1 MCQKRV
7 SDWNISGYRFV
18 CSKESVWMQQKYNII
33 GMTCAACSARVGK
46 VNETEFF
53 LSQSGNPHCAG
64 VLFLPFGLRLSPMLG
79 AAHEPQFRFVVTN
92 APRLW
97 LFRPKTFSGP
107 GEESRGPEAINIIR
121 RKNKWKL
128 LSK

>member
-18 CSKESVWMQQKYNII
+18 CSKESVWMQKKHNITS
-33 GMTCAACSARVGK
+33 MTCAAFAARVGK

-53 LSQSGNPHCAG
+53 YHSLGIPIAAG

-92 APRLW
+92 ALRLR

-107 GEESRGPEAINIIR
+107 GEEPTGPEAINIIR

>member
-18 CSKESVWMQQKYNII
+18 CSKESVWMQQKYNITS
-33 GMTCAACSARVGK
+33 MTCAACSARVGK

-64 VLFLPFGLRLSPMLG
+64 VLFLPFGLRLSPLLG

-92 APRLW
+92 ALRLW

-107 GEESRGPEAINIIR
+107 GEESTGPEAINIIR

>member
-18 CSKESVWMQQKYNII
+18 CSKESVWMQKKYNITS
-33 GMTCAACSARVGK
+33 MTCAACSARVGK

-92 APRLW
+92 ALRLW
-97 LFRPKTFSGP
+97 LFRPKIFSGP
-107 GEESRGPEAINIIR
+107 GEESTGPEAINIIR